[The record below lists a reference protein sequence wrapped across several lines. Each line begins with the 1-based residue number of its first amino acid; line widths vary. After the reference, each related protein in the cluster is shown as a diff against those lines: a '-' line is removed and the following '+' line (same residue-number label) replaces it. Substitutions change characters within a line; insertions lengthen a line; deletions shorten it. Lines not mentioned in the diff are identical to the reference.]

1 MRQGQDEYVG
11 SAIVRTPS
19 GATSAAIIAHL
30 HSEHTIVNSRTHAI
44 VRLSADD
51 GSMIWSK

>member
-1 MRQGQDEYVG
+1 MNEYVG
-11 SAIVRTPS
+11 SAIVRTPP

-30 HSEHTIVNSRTHAI
+30 HSEHTTANSRTHAI